1 MPRTVDH
8 DRARRIAVR
17 AQLLDGSAT
26 GVLDTVRRLG
36 FLQIDPIAT
45 VATPQELVLW
55 SRLGAFDR
63 GELDRLLWA
72 ERQLFEWN
80 ALIWPVE
87 SLPMVR
93 VWMRAYRR
101 ANTTAR
107 DRWWREFLQKNQG
120 FRRYVLREL
129 ERRGPLLSRDL
140 EDRSAER
147 GQRHRWHGTRHVGRM
162 LEILQLR
169 GEIAIVGRSGG
180 QRLWDVADRWQPA
193 DDHPL
198 TRREADRLFA
208 EQRFRALGVRLV
220 KGEWRAHPGRRGRP
234 GGRPR
239 HGAVAVRPADPRP
252 RPSRGAVRLS
262 LPAGDVR
269 PARQARV
276 RLLRAAGASR
286 RPHRR
291 PDRAALRPA
300 NRRDAGA
307 GPLGRHVSASI
318 RCWSGC
324 AASCGR
330 RRAPAGDVRGRICKV
345 ARCRSTW
352 ERWS

>member
-1 MPRTVDH
+1 MPRTVDQ

-26 GVLDTVRRLG
+26 DVLDTVRRLG

-72 ERQLFEWN
+72 ERRLFEWN
-80 ALIWPVE
+80 ALIWPIE

-93 VWMRAYRR
+93 AWMRAYRR

-107 DRWWREFLQKNQG
+107 ERWWRRFLEQNQG

-129 ERRGPLLSRDL
+129 ERRGPLPSRALD
-140 EDRSAER
+140 DRSAER

-180 QRLWDVADRWQPA
+180 QRLWDVADRWHPP
-193 DDHPL
+193 DDNPL

-208 EQRFRALGVRLV
+208 QQRFRALGVRLV
-220 KGEWRAHPGRRGRP
+220 KGEWQAHPDIAERP
-234 GGRPR
+234 VDDRVTVLSPF
-239 HGAVAVRPADPRP
+239 D
-252 RPSRGAVRLS
+252 RLI
-262 LPAGDVR
+262 
-269 PARQARV
+269 
-276 RLLRAAGASR
+276 
-286 RPHRR
+286 H
-291 PDRAALRPA
+291 DRARAEALFGFRYRLEMYVPPA
-300 NRRDAGA
+300 KREYGYYVLPVLRGDRIVGRIEPRFDRRTGEMQV
-307 GPLGRHVSASI
+307 LGRWGDTSRVDPVLERLRDFLH
-318 RCWSGC
+318 GT
-324 AASCGR
+324 
-330 RRAPAGDVRGRICKV
+330 AP
-345 ARCRSTW
+345 
-352 ERWS
+352 

>member
-63 GELDRLLWA
+63 GQLGRLLWS
-72 ERQLFEWN
+72 EGQLFEWN
-80 ALIWPVE
+80 ALIWPIE

-93 VWMRAYRR
+93 AWMRAYRR

-107 DRWWREFLQKNQG
+107 ERWWRQFLQQNQG
-120 FRRYVLREL
+120 FRRYLLREL
-129 ERRGPLLSRDL
+129 ERRGPLLSRDI
-140 EDRSAER
+140 EDRSTER
-147 GQRHRWHGTRHVGRM
+147 RERHRWHGSRRVGRM

-169 GEIAIVGRSGG
+169 GEVAIVGRSGG
-180 QRLWDVADRWQPA
+180 QRLWDVADRWHPP

-198 TRREADRLFA
+198 TRREADRLFE

-220 KGEWRAHPGRRGRP
+220 QGEWRAHADIADDPVGDRVTVLSPFDRLIHDRSRAEALFGFRYRLEMYVPAAKREYGYYVLPVLHGDRIVGRIEPRFDRRTGDMQVLGRWGDTSAVDPVLERLRGFLQTTAGSP
-234 GGRPR
+234 
-239 HGAVAVRPADPRP
+239 
-252 RPSRGAVRLS
+252 
-262 LPAGDVR
+262 GDVR
-269 PARQARV
+269 
-276 RLLRAAGASR
+276 
-286 RPHRR
+286 
-291 PDRAALRPA
+291 DAL
-300 NRRDAGA
+300 
-307 GPLGRHVSASI
+307 
-318 RCWSGC
+318 
-324 AASCGR
+324 
-330 RRAPAGDVRGRICKV
+330 
-345 ARCRSTW
+345 
-352 ERWS
+352 

>member
-1 MPRTVDH
+1 MPRTVDQ
-8 DRARRIAVR
+8 DLARRIAVR

-72 ERQLFEWN
+72 EGQLFEWN
-80 ALIWPVE
+80 AYIWPIE

-93 VWMRAYRR
+93 AWMRAYRR

-107 DRWWREFLQKNQG
+107 ERWWRQFLEQNQG

-129 ERRGPLLSRDL
+129 ERRGPLLSRDI
-140 EDRSAER
+140 EDRSVER
-147 GQRHRWHGTRHVGRM
+147 RERHRWHGTRHVGRM

-169 GEIAIVGRSGG
+169 GEIGDRRPQRRPAAVGRGG
-180 QRLWDVADRWQPA
+180 SLAPA
-193 DDHPL
+193 GRSP
-198 TRREADRLFA
+198 
-208 EQRFRALGVRLV
+208 
-220 KGEWRAHPGRRGRP
+220 AHPPRGRP
-234 GGRPR
+234 AVRAAALPGAGRPPGEGRVGGASGHRRAAGGRPR
-239 HGAVAVRPADPRP
+239 HAAVAVRPADPRP
-252 RPSRGAVRLS
+252 RPGRGAVRLS

-269 PARQARV
+269 PAGEARV

-291 PDRAALRPA
+291 PHRAALRPA
-300 NRRDAGA
+300 HRRHAGA
-307 GPLGRHVSASI
+307 GPLGRHVAG
-318 RCWSGC
+318 RPGAG
-324 AASCGR
+324 AAAR
-330 RRAPAGDVRGRICKV
+330 LPADGGPG
-345 ARCRSTW
+345 
-352 ERWS
+352 